1 MPARIPCLCPCW
13 RSRPAPSYSLAVG
26 GPCSFSRAS
35 DCLNLSDV
43 ADESLQ
49 DAVERHDS
57 RDVRILLGTVRSAAR
72 HRAEE
77 ARNACIREMPHV
89 ARAVSAL
96 YLRRLAEDFRAAREE
111 ALHPRI
117 LLRSVQRRATGEE
130 FELRIGDVPYLIEYL
145 LLRRR
150 GSVPDVQLHLRA
162 VGNLVRGLSP
172 AEHPHGA
179 CRLPSV
185 LRRRLREQAADA
197 RVGPDGLVYR
207 VVSHP
212 RPRAVRRFPGEGEP
226 EVEDALLFDHD
237 AHVVPGIGG
246 EHDFGP
252 DALLHQILRAVLSA
266 DFLIGGEGQHD
277 IAPLPSLREAL
288 EQHHHHRVLELH
300 VIRAASEELAVPLD
314 SGELLPLALDD
325 INMAQEQDLRG
336 LGLREAHQHPGL
348 DLVLSRVTT
357 PLVSS
362 TTSLVT
368 SSMVC
373 LQRLPK
379 HLQRLSPV
387 GDGILLRGGH
397 LRVGSLLAFRL
408 EDGVKTERGRPAR
421 SDDGSGNLSG
431 SDAHLAPDDKPDD
444 GTRHR
449 SPLRERGKY
458 LPEALCAELADEVLH
473 VRAGQ
478 ALEGLAMQARVL
490 DEEVDAGLLVRHVDL
505 GAGNLLGLSLQLRNL
520 KGKLLYHDGRENL
533 PRLLEL
539 VRAAGDEREFHR
551 PLLLS
556 FHSRSFL
563 LTGVFH

>member
-77 ARNACIREMPHV
+77 ARNACIREMPHD

-336 LGLREAHQHPGL
+336 LGLREAHQQAGL
-348 DLVLSRVTT
+348 VVALHLQQHQAGASEILLHVVETTTQLLRPRLGALKGDHLSRQLDYFPGDIIHGV
-357 PLVSS
+357 PPAPAEASPAPFSGGRWNSS
-362 TTSLVT
+362 PRRTSPRRF
-368 SSMVC
+368 SS
-373 LQRLPK
+373 RLPAVRWG
-379 HLQRLSPV
+379 QNRTRTS
-387 GDGILLRGGH
+387 REE
-397 LRVGSLLAFRL
+397 RRWFR
-408 EDGVKTERGRPAR
+408 K
-421 SDDGSGNLSG
+421 
-431 SDAHLAPDDKPDD
+431 
-444 GTRHR
+444 
-449 SPLRERGKY
+449 PLRQRCPPCPG
-458 LPEALCAELADEVLH
+458 
-473 VRAGQ
+473 
-478 ALEGLAMQARVL
+478 
-490 DEEVDAGLLVRHVDL
+490 
-505 GAGNLLGLSLQLRNL
+505 
-520 KGKLLYHDGRENL
+520 
-533 PRLLEL
+533 
-539 VRAAGDEREFHR
+539 
-551 PLLLS
+551 
-556 FHSRSFL
+556 
-563 LTGVFH
+563 